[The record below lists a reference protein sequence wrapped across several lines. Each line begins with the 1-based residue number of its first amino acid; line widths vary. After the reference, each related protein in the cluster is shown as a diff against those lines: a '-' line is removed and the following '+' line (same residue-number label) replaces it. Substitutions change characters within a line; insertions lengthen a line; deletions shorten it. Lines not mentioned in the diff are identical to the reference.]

1 MEEAVS
7 RVQEID
13 LDKKNENNHL
23 NDSLIV
29 NYSCPNDV
37 YDEMFVSAGQIR
49 PHWEYVIRSLHALGQ
64 DKFEYR
70 QQEVRRFLRD
80 NGVTYNIYGDPQ
92 GQDRPWQLDLLPLLI
107 TSEEWMVIERGLIQR
122 AELMNLLLADLYG
135 PQETLRK
142 GLLPMELIAIHPHF
156 LRPLHGIPLPTSH
169 RLPLYA
175 VDLIRTP
182 DGQFWAVADSA
193 QAPSGAGYALENRI
207 VMSRVLPSLFRDSHV
222 HRLSLFFRTLRST
235 LASMSPREDHRI
247 VVLTPGPKDE
257 TYFEH
262 AYLAKYLGYTLVQG
276 DDLTVRDGKVR
287 LKTLDGLQAVDV
299 ILRRIDDIS
308 CDPLEL
314 HPDSFFGIAGLTQA
328 VRMGNVAL
336 ANPLGSG
343 ILENP
348 GLLAFLP
355 ALAEYFL
362 GEQLRIPS
370 PTTWWCGQPQ
380 ARDYVLANLENLVIK
395 KIANHSGQ
403 FFQSGQL
410 LSKNQREL
418 LREQIC
424 AQPNWFVG
432 TEEKLP
438 STTPIW
444 LNGRLEPR
452 QMTLRSFLVSTEN
465 DYRVMPGGLTR
476 VAANN
481 DNPFIYN
488 KNGDLTKDT
497 WVLASEPESQ
507 LTLVPPT
514 KQPLISF
521 EGQRELPSRVA
532 ENLFWLGR
540 YAERAEGT
548 IRLLRTVLF
557 HLVEPYDFPSV
568 QQELCLHSLLRA
580 VTYLTETYPG
590 FVGEGAEELL
600 EAPEPELLSVFLD
613 RNRIGS
619 LSSTLQFLLYA
630 ARSIRDRMS
639 PDMWRVIGKID
650 DELQVLQR
658 EKTIQIHTIL
668 EELDNLVHAL
678 TAFTGF
684 GIECMTHEM
693 GWHFLMIGRRLERAT
708 QTTHLLRAL
717 FATANQ
723 DDAILLEYLLN
734 ITDSLLSYRRRYRS
748 QLQINATLELILQSE
763 SNPRA
768 IAYQLESL
776 QRHISNLP
784 RNDAPYRSAPE
795 RLTLEA
801 LTLLRLADVEEL
813 SQISEENFRKE
824 LDQLLVRLNQL
835 LPALSDAI
843 SNSYFSHA
851 EQPRQLVRMEGVE
864 TEMEMLGE

>member
-1 MEEAVS
+1 MEEAIS
-7 RVQEID
+7 RIEEFDVN
-13 LDKKNENNHL
+13 KKSENSQPNNAL
-23 NDSLIV
+23 VVD
-29 NYSCPNDV
+29 YSSNV
-37 YDEMFVSAGQIR
+37 YDEMFVNAGQIR
-49 PHWEYVIRSLHALGQ
+49 PHWEYVIRSLEALGQ
-64 DKFEYR
+64 EKFEHR

-80 NGVTYNIYGDPQ
+80 NGVSYNIHGDPQ
-92 GQDRPWQLDLLPLLI
+92 GQNRPWQLDLLPLLI
-107 TSEEWMVIERGLIQR
+107 TSEEWMVIERGLTQR

-135 PQETLRK
+135 PRETLRK
-142 GLLPMELIAIHPHF
+142 GILPMELVAIHPSF
-156 LRPLHGIPLPTSH
+156 LRPIHGIPLPTNH

-175 VDLIRTP
+175 VDLVRSP
-182 DGQFWAVADSA
+182 DGQFWAVADNT

-247 VVLTPGPKDE
+247 VVLTSGPKDA

-262 AYLAKYLGYTLVQG
+262 VYLAKYLGYTLVQG

-299 ILRRIDDIS
+299 ILRRVDDFS

-314 HPDSFFGIAGLTQA
+314 HPDSFFGVAGLTQA

-336 ANPLGSG
+336 ANSLGSG
-343 ILENP
+343 LLENP

-355 ALAEYFL
+355 ALAEHFL
-362 GEQLRIPS
+362 GEALRIPS
-370 PTTWWCGQPQ
+370 PTTWWCGQPS
-380 ARDYVLANLENLVIK
+380 ARDYVLANLEKLIIK
-395 KIANHSGQ
+395 NIANRSGQ
-403 FFQSGQL
+403 FFQYGHL
-410 LSKNQREL
+410 LTKKQREL
-418 LREQIC
+418 LREQIR
-424 AQPNWFVG
+424 AQPHCFVG
-432 TEEKLP
+432 SEEIQP

-444 LNGRLEPR
+444 RQGRLEPR
-452 QMTLRSFLVSTEN
+452 QMILRSFLVSTDN

-476 VAANN
+476 VATNN
-481 DNPFIYN
+481 DSPLIYN
-488 KNGDLTKDT
+488 KNCDLTKDT

-507 LTLVPPT
+507 LTLVSQA
-514 KQPLISF
+514 KQPQISF

-557 HLVEPYDFPSV
+557 NLIEPYDFPDTQHEV
-568 QQELCLHSLLRA
+568 CLHSLLRA

-590 FVGEGAEELL
+590 FVGEGGEELL
-600 EAPEPELLSVFLD
+600 KAPEPELLSVFLD
-613 RNRIGS
+613 PNRIGS
-619 LSSTLQFLLYA
+619 LSSTLQSLLYA

-639 PDMWRVIGKID
+639 PDMWRVISKID

-658 EKTIQIHTIL
+658 QKTIQIHTVL
-668 EELDNLVHAL
+668 GELDNLVNAL

-708 QTTHLLRAL
+708 QSTHLFRAL
-717 FATANQ
+717 FSTAHQN
-723 DDAILLEYLLN
+723 DTILLEYVLN

-748 QLQINATLELILQSE
+748 QLQVNATLELVLQSE
-763 SNPRA
+763 YNPRA
-768 IAYQLESL
+768 IGYQLDSL
-776 QRHISNLP
+776 QRHIGNLP
-784 RNDAPYRSAPE
+784 RSEPPYRSAPE

-801 LTLLRLADVEEL
+801 LTLLRLADVEQL
-813 SQISEENFRKE
+813 SQVSEDNFRKE
-824 LDQLLVRLNQL
+824 LDQLLARLNRL

-843 SNSYFSHA
+843 GNSYFSHA
-851 EQPRQLVRMEGVE
+851 EQPRQLVRLEGGE
-864 TEMEMLGE
+864 TEMEMLN